1 MTTAD
6 DTATDERWRDPSRLA
21 ALLTSFARTEAEGG
35 DDLRA
40 AAARVV
46 DPWLREH
53 LTRHAQDELRHAAL
67 FRARAAELRGD
78 APIVDDVGVA
88 QPGSPTERDSHG
100 FLRVPE
106 LSAEGDIAFVAFL
119 HVAEGNA
126 EALFRK
132 AIRATRHDPRTQ
144 SVFAEIL
151 RDELY
156 HVAWTKEALH
166 RWRKA
171 GRRGEVS
178 RALAAARGKRFLGG
192 LALAAARVGH
202 GVGRTMLRIA
212 YFTVFAPFAWAAR
225 RAKSAPT
232 YVVAPA
238 PAGTRTTHES
248 QYG

>member
-1 MTTAD
+1 MTGAGNSESV
-6 DTATDERWRDPSRLA
+6 ERWRDPSQLA
-21 ALLTSFARTEAEGG
+21 ALLTSFAHTEAEGG

-53 LTRHAQDELRHAAL
+53 LTRHARDELRHAAL

-78 APIVDDVGVA
+78 VADDGSVPHVDR
-88 QPGSPTERDSHG
+88 PTERDSHG

-126 EALFRK
+126 EVLFRK

-178 RALAAARGKRFLGG
+178 RALAAARGRRFLGG

-225 RAKSAPT
+225 RAKPTPT